1 MDATAE
7 ADEAQTAA
15 RVEMPP
21 NDRGGDHL
29 SRAQV
34 RTLVE
39 YVLAGKLGD
48 REISPADYDHLV
60 DAVMRLRGWARIGPK
75 RPPRCVICAD

>member
-21 NDRGGDHL
+21 NDR
-29 SRAQV
+29 
-34 RTLVE
+34 
-39 YVLAGKLGD
+39 
-48 REISPADYDHLV
+48 ADYDHLV